1 MTGRKVGERGGPG
14 EKEEITRR
22 QNVQSHG
29 WGGRDGEGGRER
41 WRGGAGGEEMEESI
55 SNFSAEFT
63 VDSFPIRLAWNN
75 KV

>member
-14 EKEEITRR
+14 EKDGITRR
-22 QNVQSHG
+22 KNVQFHG
-29 WGGRDGEGGRER
+29 WGGRDGE
-41 WRGGAGGEEMEESI
+41 RGEGGEEMEESI
-55 SNFSAEFT
+55 SNFSVEFT

>member
-14 EKEEITRR
+14 EKEGMTRR

-29 WGGRDGEGGRER
+29 WGGRDGERGE
-41 WRGGAGGEEMEESI
+41 GGAEMEESI